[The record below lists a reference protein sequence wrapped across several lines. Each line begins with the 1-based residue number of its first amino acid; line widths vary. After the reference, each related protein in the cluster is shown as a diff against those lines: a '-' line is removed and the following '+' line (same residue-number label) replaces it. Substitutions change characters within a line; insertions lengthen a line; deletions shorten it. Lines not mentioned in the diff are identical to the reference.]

1 MKLKKDLFH
10 SLSSTINA
18 FYIIL
23 IVLFT
28 LLTGSII
35 YYVANSQVSRNTE
48 TTMESV
54 LNQKMEYLSSLYR
67 EVFEQFYILIKDD
80 SVQQLLEAGASSCQC

>member
-35 YYVANSQVSRNTE
+35 YYVANWYPPAKITTSDIVITSQWHKTYHLVT
-48 TTMESV
+48 
-54 LNQKMEYLSSLYR
+54 LKLPLGK
-67 EVFEQFYILIKDD
+67 IDD
-80 SVQQLLEAGASSCQC
+80 